1 MEFIEHDHEIF
12 VGEDTGTIF
21 TIVEGGGKVV
31 ILKFVIYWRALNSAR
46 AINCW
51 ISSLRSR
58 SSLKNSK

>member
-31 ILKFVIYWRALNSAR
+31 ILKFVIY
-46 AINCW
+46 
-51 ISSLRSR
+51 
-58 SSLKNSK
+58 